1 MKVGIIMI
9 CDNDNDKILRTAKKT
24 SITFIYKSSQH
35 QMLYPFYLCRLKMAQ
50 KDLIPRRA

>member
-35 QMLYPFYLCRLKMAQ
+35 QMLHPLYLCRLKMPQ
-50 KDLIPRRA
+50 KDLISRRA